1 MQTTISASQ
10 VTPTATDQRLLRRVL
25 TADSLFCAV
34 TGAALVIF
42 AQPIATFL
50 NVGTP
55 LAVEGIGLFLLAAA
69 AIIYL
74 TQREQPIRQMGVNLV
89 ISANVAWVVASVALV
104 ILDPFNMTGAAKV
117 AVLVQA
123 LLTAD
128 VAFFEWLGW
137 RRSH

>member
-10 VTPTATDQRLLRRVL
+10 IAPQRFLRRVL

-34 TGAALVIF
+34 TGVALVVL
-42 AQPIATFL
+42 AQPIASFL
-50 NVGTP
+50 NFGAP
-55 LAVEGIGLFLLAAA
+55 LAVLGIGLFLLAAA

-74 TQREQPIRQMGVNLV
+74 TQRETPIRQLGVNLV

-104 ILDPFNMTGAAKV
+104 IFDPFTMTGAAKV
-117 AVLVQA
+117 VVLVQA

-128 VAFFEWLGW
+128 VAVFEWLGW